1 MEIANIGSPLL
12 TASIQYI
19 INVAFTLPAIIY
31 IDKWGRRPTLLV
43 GSFLMMVLFFIN
55 GALQAVY
62 GQPQTIPKSDIT
74 WIIEDNKPVSCA
86 IVACSYLFVAAYAT
100 TWGPVSWC
108 YPAEIFPSK
117 VRAKAVSLTVMSN
130 WFWNSVLSFAVPPM
144 LYHISWKVYMI
155 FGSFNGLAL
164 IHVFLAAPETKGK
177 TLEEMDEVFESGR
190 KAWQPQPRGSRLDDL
205 AKRIEEATFEASG
218 RVYMGSRRGWTRSA
232 TARASESSALPF
244 AAGGGALSGS
254 AISA

>member
-1 MEIANIGSPLL
+1 METTNSGNPLL

-43 GSFLMMVLFFIN
+43 GSFLMMVLHFIN

-74 WIIEDNKPVSCA
+74 WVIEGNKPVSRA
-86 IVACSYLFVAAYAT
+86 IVACSYLFVATYAT

-108 YPAEIFPSK
+108 YAPEIFPSK

-144 LYHISWKVYMI
+144 LYHISWKMYMI

-190 KAWQPQPRGSRLDDL
+190 KAWQPQPKGSRLDDL
-205 AKRIEEATFEASG
+205 TKRIEEGTFEASG
-218 RVYMGSRRGWTRSA
+218 RADINSRREQTQSA
-232 TARASESSALPF
+232 TARASESSARPF
-244 AAGGGALSGS
+244 AAGGGAGRGS
-254 AISA
+254 AIST